1 MTNTRLY
8 HERPASKSRGGVP
21 WWWFGAPFIAVAY
34 VFATPRF
41 LPDRVSTSPEMSGA
55 LPALRWLV
63 GVVVGVALLSAV
75 RAMGW
80 ILRRTVSR
88 R

>member
-8 HERPASKSRGGVP
+8 HERPSSKSRGGAP
-21 WWWFGAPFIAVAY
+21 RWWFGTPFIAAAY

-41 LPDRVSTSPEMSGA
+41 LPDRVSTSAEMSGA

-63 GVVVGVALLSAV
+63 GVVVGVALLATV
-75 RAMGW
+75 RALGW
-80 ILRRTVSR
+80 IVRRTVSR